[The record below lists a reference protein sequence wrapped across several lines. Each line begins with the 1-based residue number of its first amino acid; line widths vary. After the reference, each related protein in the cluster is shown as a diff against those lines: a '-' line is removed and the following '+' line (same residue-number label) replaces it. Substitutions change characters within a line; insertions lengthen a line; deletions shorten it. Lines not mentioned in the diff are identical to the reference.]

1 MYIQY
6 TFFHI
11 PTLSC
16 TPRLSTPSLSQVID
30 YKLMAAPAVMDS
42 GGGGGSHLSV
52 AMPGSPKS
60 GGGRGSSVR
69 DTHFKTN
76 NMTASPQVSRHGQ
89 VQNMRKPLMVFDKSA
104 AKEALIKRWRA
115 RLRWAPKVCL
125 YVPMFILCVC
135 RCTSIWQ
142 RYIARYI
149 AQPYTL
155 TSLTYIRVHIIHT
168 YIRNIGNR
176 CIPPDPGRTHPGG
189 GPHRGPRQLA
199 RTSNNVS

>member
-1 MYIQY
+1 M
-6 TFFHI
+6 
-11 PTLSC
+11 
-16 TPRLSTPSLSQVID
+16 
-30 YKLMAAPAVMDS
+30 MDS

-76 NMTASPQVSRHGQ
+76 NMSSSPQVSRHGQ

-125 YVPMFILCVC
+125 YICIICMYADALVHHKTLYGYICILGI
-135 RCTSIWQ
+135 S
-142 RYIARYI
+142 
-149 AQPYTL
+149 
-155 TSLTYIRVHIIHT
+155 
-168 YIRNIGNR
+168 
-176 CIPPDPGRTHPGG
+176 
-189 GPHRGPRQLA
+189 
-199 RTSNNVS
+199 